1 MIAVWYELNIDI
13 VGQYRP
19 KKLIDILCGD
29 VDWHDIELAWE
40 DHSEHKTHWCHISD
54 VLQHLARKATV
65 GESQLGYCDDDIGSV
80 PTYTQSSDISIIL
93 KMEMFDLVYL
103 CLVIREK

>member
-1 MIAVWYELNIDI
+1 MSTKHID
-13 VGQYRP
+13 G
-19 KKLIDILCGD
+19 
-29 VDWHDIELAWE
+29 
-40 DHSEHKTHWCHISD
+40 HISD